1 MARYSSGG
9 TAAGAGTTVRPIVG
23 LLSTATE
30 TPLLREIQL
39 WNTTAFA
46 CTYRLVQFTGGTAG
60 TGLAERKHRR
70 NAPASVAT
78 AFHMWTADVTTVDED
93 TGYRIVVGAGAGN
106 AGILTFGGEGL
117 EGELGATKGLG
128 LVPVGTGQICEF
140 VIAWDL

>member
-1 MARYSSGG
+1 
-9 TAAGAGTTVRPIVG
+9 V
-23 LLSTATE
+23 

-39 WNTTAFA
+39 WNTTATA

-60 TGLAERKHRR
+60 GGLAERKHRR
-70 NAPASVAT
+70 NAPDSLVT
-78 AFHMWTADVTTVDED
+78 AFGLWTADATIVED

-117 EGELGATKGLG
+117 EGDLGATAGLG
-128 LVPVGTGQICEF
+128 LVPVGTGQLCEF